1 MEKWGFAVLAFA
13 LVTCLRVL
21 EDIWSPTSGAYS
33 VSRVLDTMLAGL
45 ESELEERLAEDDGGF

>member
-1 MEKWGFAVLAFA
+1 
-13 LVTCLRVL
+13 
-21 EDIWSPTSGAYS
+21 